1 MGWGGRIP
9 LPSRSPDLI
18 PIDFQ
23 QWRHIKEFTLLCLPD
38 IIDRIHEQ
46 PVDVNVTNFILLP
59 EIFVTGCRSVF
70 TKMVM
75 FLIINSDQE
84 SPLFF

>member
-46 PVDVNVTNFILLP
+46 PNFCHRLQKCIYENGDVFNH
-59 EIFVTGCRSVF
+59 
-70 TKMVM
+70 
-75 FLIINSDQE
+75 
-84 SPLFF
+84 